1 MRNWRLLFLFLLC
14 FLIPTRAAAQ
24 GNVQFESM
32 DVALWAEYDQ
42 PSMLVIQE
50 FVVSKSASLP
60 VKATVR
66 FPSEGNLI
74 AAAYEMDGQ
83 LVNAPFE
90 NSAEQGGWKTI
101 ILTVEEYA
109 PYRIEYY
116 QPLKREGNKRSFT
129 FDWLGDYPVKQFN
142 LQVQLPADSAN
153 VQPSFP
159 FASLGLTSDGAH
171 LLGTNEASALKL
183 GQPYQLTISYERES
197 ETLSDLGAVNQVQL
211 SAPIDE
217 QTPGRA
223 SVDQIPWLI
232 GLAGLAMIAFSVF
245 FYWRSLRGS
254 SASGR
259 QTRRRAKT
267 AESETAGQAR
277 YCHECG
283 ARSASGDRFC
293 RTCGNQLRPK

>member
-14 FLIPTRAAAQ
+14 FLIPTRATAQ
-24 GNVQFESM
+24 GSVQFESM

-50 FVVSKSASLP
+50 FVVSRSASLP
-60 VKATVR
+60 VKATLR
-66 FPSEGNLI
+66 FPSGGNLI

-171 LLGTNEASALKL
+171 LIGTNEASALKL

-217 QTPGRA
+217 QTPGRVP
-223 SVDQIPWLI
+223 VDQIP
-232 GLAGLAMIAFSVF
+232 
-245 FYWRSLRGS
+245 
-254 SASGR
+254 
-259 QTRRRAKT
+259 
-267 AESETAGQAR
+267 
-277 YCHECG
+277 
-283 ARSASGDRFC
+283 
-293 RTCGNQLRPK
+293 